1 MSASSPVSIHPE
13 HLPIKVNA
21 AIDQALAEQRLVGA
35 VVIIALN
42 GEIHFCRAAGLAERE
57 TARPMTVDTLFRLA
71 SISKPIVSTAAMV
84 LVAQGKLEL
93 DGNIRRWLP
102 DFRPRLAQGE
112 LADITVR
119 QLLSHTAGLGYRF
132 SEADDDGPYAR
143 AGVSDGMDKS
153 EITLYENLRRLAT
166 VPLHFAP
173 GTSWRYSLAI
183 DVIGAVIEQVCGQ
196 PLNQAIRALVT
207 GPLQMN
213 DTDFFTRDIGRLATP
228 YVNDH
233 PAPRLLQE
241 GECVAF
247 TPEEIGVRFSPV
259 RALNAQSFPSGGAG
273 MVGSASDLLR
283 LLETLRQGG
292 APLLPAALV
301 DEMGRD
307 QTGGIPLPDAPGI
320 GFGLGFSVLRNPL
333 EAASPE
339 SIGTWSWGGVYG
351 HSWFVDP
358 LQELSVVALTNTLYE
373 GMSGQFV
380 NDLRDAIYASR

>member
-13 HLPIKVNA
+13 HLPIRVNA

-35 VVIIALN
+35 VVIIALH

-93 DGNIRRWLP
+93 DGDIRRWLP
-102 DFRPRLAQGE
+102 DFQPRLAQGE

-153 EITLYENLRRLAT
+153 EITLHENLRRLAT

-183 DVIGAVIEQVCGQ
+183 DVIGV
-196 PLNQAIRALVT
+196 
-207 GPLQMN
+207 
-213 DTDFFTRDIGRLATP
+213 
-228 YVNDH
+228 
-233 PAPRLLQE
+233 
-241 GECVAF
+241 
-247 TPEEIGVRFSPV
+247 S
-259 RALNAQSFPSGGAG
+259 SKSAG
-273 MVGSASDLLR
+273 
-283 LLETLRQGG
+283 
-292 APLLPAALV
+292 
-301 DEMGRD
+301 
-307 QTGGIPLPDAPGI
+307 
-320 GFGLGFSVLRNPL
+320 
-333 EAASPE
+333 
-339 SIGTWSWGGVYG
+339 
-351 HSWFVDP
+351 
-358 LQELSVVALTNTLYE
+358 
-373 GMSGQFV
+373 
-380 NDLRDAIYASR
+380 SR